1 MTVLGKSERAFGSRQ
16 GREANEK
23 REKKRKE
30 SNSSAARFPPH
41 WRCKFKTKKKKR
53 NEKQRRRE
61 LTKLNETKDSLGN
74 IKLSE

>member
-1 MTVLGKSERAFGSRQ
+1 MTVLGKRERTFGSRQ

-41 WRCKFKTKKKKR
+41 WRCKFKTKKKR
-53 NEKQRRRE
+53 NEKQKRGE